1 MDEEIRSLQIKYD
14 KKLEDLKDLE
24 KKLEIMKME
33 LSNVN
38 KGISAILAKCESH
51 NIANKQEG

>member
-38 KGISAILAKCESH
+38 KGISAILLKGEAHS
-51 NIANKQEG
+51 IVNKQEG

>member
-38 KGISAILAKCESH
+38 KGIASILSKGEAH
-51 NIANKQEG
+51 NNANKQEG

>member
-38 KGISAILAKCESH
+38 KGIASILSKGEAHS
-51 NIANKQEG
+51 IVNKQEG